1 MKILNKNRT
10 SDAPANPWLTF
21 EEVIAILVIVGF
33 VIVVILFVIVAII
46 FLGTV
51 LHWLHDYYLSQQP
64 RLVPVEK

>member
-1 MKILNKNRT
+1 MKIIDKSGT
-10 SDAPANPWLTF
+10 SDSPANPWLTF
-21 EEVIAILVIVGF
+21 EEVIAILVIAGF
-33 VIVVILFVIVAII
+33 VIAVILFVIVAII

>member
-1 MKILNKNRT
+1 MKIIDKNRT
-10 SDAPANPWLTF
+10 SDTPANPWRTF

-33 VIVVILFVIVAII
+33 VIAVILFVIVAIF

-64 RLVPVEK
+64 RLVPVE

>member
-1 MKILNKNRT
+1 MKIIDKNGT
-10 SDAPANPWLTF
+10 SDAHATPWLTF

-33 VIVVILFVIVAII
+33 VIAVILFAIVAIF

-64 RLVPVEK
+64 RLVPVD

>member
-1 MKILNKNRT
+1 MKIINKNRT

-21 EEVIAILVIVGF
+21 EEVIAMLAIVGF
-33 VIVVILFVIVAII
+33 VIAVILFVIVAIF

-64 RLVPVEK
+64 RLVPAD

>member
-1 MKILNKNRT
+1 MKIINKNRT
-10 SDAPANPWLTF
+10 SDTPANPWLTF

-33 VIVVILFVIVAII
+33 VIVVILFVIVAIF

-64 RLVPVEK
+64 RLVPAD

>member
-1 MKILNKNRT
+1 MKIIDKSGT
-10 SDAPANPWLTF
+10 SDAPVNLWLTF
-21 EEVIAILVIVGF
+21 EEVIAILVIIGF
-33 VIVVILFVIVAII
+33 IIVVILFVIVAVL

>member
-1 MKILNKNRT
+1 MKIINKNGT

-21 EEVIAILVIVGF
+21 EEVIALLVIVGF
-33 VIVVILFVIVAII
+33 VIAVILFVIVAII

-64 RLVPVEK
+64 RLVHVE

>member
-1 MKILNKNRT
+1 MKIVNKSGI
-10 SDAPANPWLTF
+10 SDTPANPWLTF

-33 VIVVILFVIVAII
+33 VIAVILFVIVAII

-64 RLVPVEK
+64 RLVPVE